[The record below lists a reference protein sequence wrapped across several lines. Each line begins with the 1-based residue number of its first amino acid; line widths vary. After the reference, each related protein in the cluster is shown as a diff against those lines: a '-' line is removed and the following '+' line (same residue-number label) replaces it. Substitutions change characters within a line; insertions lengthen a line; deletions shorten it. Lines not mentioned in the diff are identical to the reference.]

1 MLTAT
6 VVLYIPFQL
15 IWRVRIKLS
24 QKLTLACSLCLTV
37 IVIIFTVTRASGLEW
52 QDKLDVLWEVYF
64 QIVAA
69 EVGLILIAMTA
80 FRALFVSRAA
90 RNQHSP
96 QKHPS
101 FWAKSKLAL
110 RRLLDPRRWMSKH
123 SKDITGSQEHDTT
136 KYGFDGKLPGIPGA
150 TMTGVNTFINHQG
163 EDVKSEIDFSTYAL
177 STHENQGAP
186 LFSKQVSMPRSREH
200 NSCYD
205 KSQPEKLCVAGASQ
219 QACSHCSL
227 PIDQDTP

>member
-15 IWRVRIKLS
+15 IWRVKIELR

-52 QDKLDVLWEVYF
+52 RDKLDVLWEIYF

-69 EVGLILIAMTA
+69 EVGLILVAMTA

-101 FWAKSKLAL
+101 FWVKSKLAL
-110 RRLLDPRRWMSKH
+110 RRLLDPRRWMSKY
-123 SKDITGSQEHDTT
+123 SKDITGGQEHDTT
-136 KYGFDGKLPGIPGA
+136 KDGFDGKLPSIPGA

-163 EDVKSEIDFSTYAL
+163 EEVD
-177 STHENQGAP
+177 H
-186 LFSKQVSMPRSREH
+186 
-200 NSCYD
+200 
-205 KSQPEKLCVAGASQ
+205 
-219 QACSHCSL
+219 
-227 PIDQDTP
+227 DTL